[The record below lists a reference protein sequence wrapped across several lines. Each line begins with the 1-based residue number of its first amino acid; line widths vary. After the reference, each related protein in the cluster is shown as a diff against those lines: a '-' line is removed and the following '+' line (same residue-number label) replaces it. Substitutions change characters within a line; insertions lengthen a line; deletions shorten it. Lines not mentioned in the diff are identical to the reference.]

1 MGKPMTRIIL
11 AAFAF
16 LGVVASAAQAET
28 KKLDAAKVSLDPPAG
43 WKVEEK
49 PDQISMI
56 GPNDEVA
63 FLVLVFDGASDEQ
76 KKAAAGKADQLLNSI
91 AKDVK
96 WAGDWKK
103 LQTNGM
109 PTSANKGKATI
120 AGKDSRIAVLMIESP
135 AKKSVIF
142 IAAIDA
148 TKEKEYT
155 PTLKAFIDSIKP
167 AT

>member
-1 MGKPMTRIIL
+1 MTRIAL

-16 LGVVASAAQAET
+16 LACIALASGAQAET
-28 KKLDAAKVSLDPPAG
+28 KKLDAAKVTLDPPAG

-49 PDQISMI
+49 PDQVSMV
-56 GPNDEVA
+56 GPNEEIA
-63 FLVLVFDGASDEQ
+63 FLVLVFDGATDEQ

-155 PTLKAFIDSIKP
+155 PILKTFIDSIKP
-167 AT
+167 SS